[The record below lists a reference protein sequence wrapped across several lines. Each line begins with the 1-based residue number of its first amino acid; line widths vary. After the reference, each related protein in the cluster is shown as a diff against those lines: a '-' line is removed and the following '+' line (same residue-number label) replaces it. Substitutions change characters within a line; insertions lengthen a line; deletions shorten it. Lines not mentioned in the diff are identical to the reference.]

1 MLDLR
6 LPTGAFFLL
15 VGLILLAMAWF
26 APAARASLTESNVNL
41 YCGLTMVAF
50 GGFMLG
56 LAARGRAGR
65 S

>member
-15 VGLILLAMAWF
+15 VGIILVFLGLFEPGAK
-26 APAARASLTESNVNL
+26 ASLTEANVNL
-41 YCGLTMVAF
+41 YSGAAMMAF
-50 GGFMLG
+50 GVFMLA
-56 LAARGRAGR
+56 LAWRGRA